1 MSAARVQIVRT
12 TKELRSVV
20 AAWRR
25 DGHGVALVPTMGA
38 LHAGH
43 LSLAQEA
50 LKRSSRVIMSI
61 FVNPT
66 QFAAD
71 EDLDSYPRTFEDDVD
86 KFASAGGHLI
96 WAPTPSE
103 MYPEGFATRILPEGA
118 AKGLE
123 TDARPHFF
131 GGVATVCCKLFT
143 QTLPDFAMFGEK
155 DYQQLSVM
163 RQMVRDLDLPLE
175 IVGCPTVREAD
186 GLAMSSRN
194 AYLSND
200 ERKAAVAIYTAIT
213 DVAQQIELGADID
226 GASQSAR
233 QALQAAGFG
242 QIDYVAVR
250 DAESLEAVT
259 SVADRPLRVLA
270 AAWLGKTR
278 LIDNVAAGPGS
289 SR

>member
-1 MSAARVQIVRT
+1 MKIINSIDQYL
-12 TKELRSVV
+12 KLREKINLGST
-20 AAWRR
+20 
-25 DGHGVALVPTMGA
+25 GFVPTMGA
-38 LHAGH
+38 LHEGH
-43 LSLAQEA
+43 KSLVR
-50 LKRSSRVIMSI
+50 RSIKECDTTVVSI
-61 FVNPT
+61 YVNPT
-66 QFAAD
+66 QFNNAT
-71 EDLDSYPRTFEDDVD
+71 DLANYPDTIDKDIETLESLGNDFLFLPTFEEIYPD
-86 KFASAGGHLI
+86 KFRYQIEENELSTHLCGAHRKGHFTGVLTIVMKLLNIVRPFSA
-96 WAPTPSE
+96 
-103 MYPEGFATRILPEGA
+103 Y
-118 AKGLE
+118 
-123 TDARPHFF
+123 
-131 GGVATVCCKLFT
+131 
-143 QTLPDFAMFGEK
+143 FGEK

-259 SVADRPLRVLA
+259 SVTDRPLRVLA